1 MNSFD
6 LYNHTCA
13 SCSELI
19 TKNYSTSF
27 SLGIR
32 MFDKEFREPIYGIYG
47 FVRFADEI
55 VDTFHDFDKKEL
67 LADFRKDTFKAIY
80 QGISL
85 NPVLQSFQLVVNK
98 FQIDHQLIS
107 DFLDSMEMDLYKTTY
122 ESEALYNK
130 YIYGSAEVVG
140 LMCLQVFTNGD
151 KKFYEELAPYA
162 RSLGAAFQKINFLRD
177 MNSDMEERGR
187 VYFPGIDLTKF
198 DEQTKQVILRDIQI
212 DFEKSLEGIRLLPKG
227 ARRGVYLAYVYY
239 LNLYKNIRNASV
251 EKILAERIR
260 VSDKRKAYLYMN
272 TMVKNTFNLV

>member
-6 LYNHTCA
+6 LYNHSCA
-13 SCSELI
+13 QCSKLI

-55 VDTFHDFDKKEL
+55 VDTFHDFNKKEL
-67 LADFRKDTFKAIY
+67 LADFRKETFKAISL
-80 QGISL
+80 GISL
-85 NPVLQSFQLVVNK
+85 NPVLHSFQKVVNQFK
-98 FQIDHQLIS
+98 IDHQLIT

-122 ESEALYNK
+122 ESEVLYNK

-140 LMCLQVFTNGD
+140 LMCLQVFTKGD
-151 KKFYEELAPYA
+151 KLFFEQLAPYA

-177 MNSDMEERGR
+177 MNSDLEERGR
-187 VYFPGIDLTKF
+187 IYFPGIDLTRF
-198 DEQTKQVILRDIQI
+198 DENTKQTILKDIQI
-212 DFEKSLEGIRLLPKG
+212 DFDKSLEGIRLLPKG

-239 LNLYKNIRNASV
+239 LNLYKNIRNASI

-272 TMVKNTFNLV
+272 TMVRNTFNLV

>member
-6 LYNHTCA
+6 LYNHSCA
-13 SCSELI
+13 QCSKLI

-55 VDTFHDFDKKEL
+55 VDTFHDFNKKEL
-67 LADFRKDTFKAIY
+67 LDDFRKETFKGIY

-85 NPVLQSFQLVVNK
+85 NPVLHSFQKVVNTYK
-98 FQIDHQLIS
+98 IDHQLIT
-107 DFLDSMEMDLYKTTY
+107 DFLDSMEMDLYKSTY

-140 LMCLQVFTNGD
+140 LMCLQVFTKGN
-151 KKFYEELAPYA
+151 KEFFRQLAPFA

-177 MNSDMEERGR
+177 MNSDLEERGR
-187 VYFPGIDLTKF
+187 VYFPGIDLTRF
-198 DEQTKQVILRDIQI
+198 DENTKQAILKDIQI
-212 DFEKSLEGIRLLPKG
+212 DFDKSLEGIRFLPKG

-239 LNLYKNIRNASV
+239 LNLYKNIRNASI

-272 TMVKNTFNLV
+272 TMVRNTFNLV